1 MANSAGSKDSDNC
14 IERQKD
20 EVKALQSI
28 FASDFIDL
36 RTEISNQPAMFKIRL
51 LPRGG
56 ASRKEV
62 HVKVELF
69 IQYKPDYPKSV
80 PIIDVKNDKGLSSEQ
95 ISTLKKIL
103 EEEAEKCVG
112 EETVFMLTSYIQE
125 YLEDHNIEK
134 PSSFYDE
141 MVKNQRK
148 QEAAKATNEKKM
160 KDNILIQE
168 QKKNKKIEDEAKRR
182 HEAIRKK
189 MKKDNSSDDDDD
201 DEDLCHTSF
210 ELVSSE
216 SLLGCPSNT
225 NRKANIPD
233 INVQHI
239 SSKEPDGTHSSND
252 CDLHFLQSKTSR
264 IARDFDILTNLGE
277 GAFGYVIKVKN
288 KLDDRFYAIKIIDSK
303 HNSKLFK
310 NITTEVKLLSRL
322 NHENIVRYYNS
333 WIEEDASSPD
343 ESKNQTN
350 SEEDEESSYSLSQYV
365 CFEDTDKDECDDDD
379 EEEDYEDLQVDSVE
393 EKHDIKKRYLCI
405 QMEYCEKS
413 TLKICIEKNLY
424 KDVNRVWRLFRELL
438 DALAHIH
445 EQGIIHRDLKPG
457 NIFLDSNDHIKI
469 GDFGLARIHKPKPQ
483 QTVTLSEADTF
494 QNDSCLM
501 SSLTTDIGT
510 FFYKS
515 PEVSSSSG
523 NYDQQVDMYSLGI
536 IFFEMC
542 YTRMETGMERCTVL
556 TNLRKKD
563 IIFPDNF
570 GAELENQKQII
581 QILLNHE
588 PECRPTSKELLQSN
602 LLPLVEIEA
611 KTNMILSSAIS
622 NSKSK
627 TYKYM
632 VESFF
637 NQKYDEVCDIMYDDE
652 VFKPCSVKHSL
663 LQKNI
668 IDTMTKIFCQ
678 HGAIRIST
686 PLLMPKNEIHS
697 ARTPT
702 FMDQNGQLVCLA
714 NNLKVP
720 LIRYVKR
727 RNIHNL
733 KRYNIDRIFIGKTH
747 GLHPKEFLECSFD
760 IITPTINNLLP
771 ESEIIYLIEEIIN
784 EFNELKARNFS
795 IVMNHTSI
803 LKAVLIYC
811 GVSESKHEEILHLVE
826 RQGEKTKHIQNALE
840 ELNVSE
846 QKISSFI
853 KILKLE
859 GSMEDIEKNLHF
871 LTKCKGEVHAYLKQG
886 FKELKEILSYCQIL
900 EIKLP
905 IIIKLK
911 FLRCV
916 NLYSGIFF
924 EVRSFSKKRT
934 LEILAIGG
942 RFDKLMSDYTVPLYT
957 KLKSTNP
964 RAVGVNIAL
973 DYIVTI
979 LNKEQHESVKRCEYM
994 VCAYPDKSS
1003 SKSLLKKIHSLWS
1016 KKKSATLVYET
1027 VQSLDKIEK
1036 QCKVEGIN
1044 NVIIIKDPHNSKEML
1059 IEDTKWK
1066 KKSTK
1071 GDYSELLSEVDIKS
1085 RSQNASFKIIFLNR
1099 NIKRSLE
1106 NQILKVLTSNLKWTP
1121 SNFSEVNVLV
1131 VDLPSSSVKEIVARI
1146 EITNDKVFNE
1156 SIESIYDTFGKG
1168 KRKYLQDL
1176 CEQIREIRFLK
1187 GSHNI
1192 ILYTIKDH
1200 FFKII

>member
-1 MANSAGSKDSDNC
+1 MANSAASKDSDNC

-95 ISTLKKIL
+95 INTLKKIL

-112 EETVFMLTSYIQE
+112 EETVFKLTSYIQE
-125 YLEDHNIEK
+125 YLEVHNIEK

-141 MVKNQRK
+141 M
-148 QEAAKATNEKKM
+148 
-160 KDNILIQE
+160 
-168 QKKNKKIEDEAKRR
+168 
-182 HEAIRKK
+182 
-189 MKKDNSSDDDDD
+189 
-201 DEDLCHTSF
+201 
-210 ELVSSE
+210 
-216 SLLGCPSNT
+216 
-225 NRKANIPD
+225 
-233 INVQHI
+233 HI
-239 SSKEPDGTHSSND
+239 SSNEPDDTHSSSD

-333 WIEEDASSPD
+333 WIEEDSSSPD
-343 ESKNQTN
+343 ESKNLPN

-365 CFEDTDKDECDDDD
+365 CFEDSDKDECDDD
-379 EEEDYEDLQVDSVE
+379 EEDEDEDLQVDSFAE
-393 EKHDIKKRYLCI
+393 
-405 QMEYCEKS
+405 
-413 TLKICIEKNLY
+413 
-424 KDVNRVWRLFRELL
+424 
-438 DALAHIH
+438 
-445 EQGIIHRDLKPG
+445 GIIHRDLKPG

-469 GDFGLARIHKPKPQ
+469 GDFGLATIHKPKPQ

-494 QNDSCLM
+494 QNDFCLM

-510 FFYKS
+510 YFYKS

-523 NYDQQVDMYSLGI
+523 HYDQQVDMYSLGI

-542 YTRMETGMERCTVL
+542 YIRMETGMERCTVL

-588 PECRPTSKELLQSN
+588 PKCRPTSKELLQSN

-637 NQKYDEVCDIMYDDE
+637 KQKYDEVCDIMYDDE

-760 IITPTINNLLP
+760 IITPIINNLLP

-784 EFNELKARNFS
+784 EFNDLKARNFS

-826 RQGEKTKHIQNALE
+826 RQGEKTKNIQNALE
-840 ELNVSE
+840 ELNVSD

-853 KILKLE
+853 KILKVE
-859 GSMEDIEKNLHF
+859 GSLEDIEKNLHF
-871 LTKCKGEVHAYLKQG
+871 LTKCKGEVHTYLKHG
-886 FKELKEILSYCQIL
+886 FKELKEILSYCQFL

-916 NLYSGIFF
+916 NLYSGMFF
-924 EVRSFSKKRT
+924 EVHSFSKKRT
-934 LEILAIGG
+934 LEILAVGG

-964 RAVGVNIAL
+964 HAVGVNIAL
-973 DYIVTI
+973 DFIVTI
-979 LNKEQHESVKRCEYM
+979 LNKEQWQIQKASCGHCHSTGNMYVWIAEGEGLHILLAAEDSNEPHQHGVGFAMRN
-994 VCAYPDKSS
+994 
-1003 SKSLLKKIHSLWS
+1003 SLLNMVEPGSNGFKRLLILRLNTTAGPVNLVCMYTLTLSSTPDTKDKFYI
-1016 KKKSATLVYET
+1016 KQATTISSILRKEQLVLLG
-1027 VQSLDKIEK
+1027 SFNARMGAD
-1036 QCKVEGIN
+1036 
-1044 NVIIIKDPHNSKEML
+1044 HNSWPLCLGRFGIGKMNDNGL
-1059 IEDTKWK
+1059 R
-1066 KKSTK
+1066 
-1071 GDYSELLSEVDIKS
+1071 LLERIHHFA
-1085 RSQNASFKIIFLNR
+1085 AS
-1099 NIKRSLE
+1099 
-1106 NQILKVLTSNLKWTP
+1106 
-1121 SNFSEVNVLV
+1121 
-1131 VDLPSSSVKEIVARI
+1131 
-1146 EITNDKVFNE
+1146 
-1156 SIESIYDTFGKG
+1156 
-1168 KRKYLQDL
+1168 
-1176 CEQIREIRFLK
+1176 
-1187 GSHNI
+1187 
-1192 ILYTIKDH
+1192 
-1200 FFKII
+1200 